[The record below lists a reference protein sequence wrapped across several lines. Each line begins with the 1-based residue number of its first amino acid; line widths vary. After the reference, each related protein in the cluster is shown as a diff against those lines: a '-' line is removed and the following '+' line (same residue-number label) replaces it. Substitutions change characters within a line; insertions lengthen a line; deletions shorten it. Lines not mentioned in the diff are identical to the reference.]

1 MFSLKFTR
9 VSNVLMAK
17 FVDALDIL
25 EIANYNN
32 RKIVLSTK
40 DGKPLRITT
49 PRMYMPF
56 GVSGFTP
63 EVGQTKYNIDFSM
76 KGHDED
82 GNYVEKFYQTLRA
95 IEDKII
101 ESVSEQSDIIFG
113 KMMTKDELAP
123 MFNSNIKESPDREP
137 KFRVKVDTTIDG
149 DIKASVCDPEKNVL
163 NDTAENGLYARN
175 TGLAIVELNSVYFL
189 NRKFGITWKLYN
201 LMVFEPQRLKGFQF
215 VV

>member
-1 MFSLKFTR
+1 
-9 VSNVLMAK
+9 MAK

-25 EIANYNN
+25 EIAEYNN
-32 RKIVLSTK
+32 KKIVLSTK
-40 DGKPLRITT
+40 EGKPLRITT

-56 GVSGFTP
+56 GISGFTP

-76 KGHDED
+76 KGYDEND
-82 GNYVEKFYQTLRA
+82 NYVKKFYDTLRA

-101 ESVSEQSDIIFG
+101 ENVASQSEIIFG
-113 KMMTKDELAP
+113 KAMTKDELASS
-123 MFNSNIKESPDREP
+123 FNSNIKESADREP

-163 NDTAENGLYARN
+163 NDSAENGLYARN

>member
-1 MFSLKFTR
+1 
-9 VSNVLMAK
+9 MAK

-25 EIANYNN
+25 EIAEYNN
-32 RKIVLSTK
+32 KKLVLSTK

-56 GVSGFTP
+56 GISGFTP

-76 KGHDED
+76 KGYDEND
-82 GNYVEKFYQTLRA
+82 NYVKKFYDTLRA

-101 ESVSEQSDIIFG
+101 ENVASQSEIIFG
-113 KMMTKDELAP
+113 KAMTKDELASS
-123 MFNSNIKESPDREP
+123 FNSNIKESADREP

-163 NDTAENGLYARN
+163 NDSAENGLYARN

>member
-1 MFSLKFTR
+1 
-9 VSNVLMAK
+9 MAK
-17 FVDALDIL
+17 FVDALNIL
-25 EIANYNN
+25 EIAEYNN
-32 RKIVLSTK
+32 KKIVLSTK
-40 DGKPLRITT
+40 EGKPLRITT

-56 GVSGFTP
+56 GISGFTP

-76 KGHDED
+76 KGYDEND
-82 GNYVEKFYQTLRA
+82 NYVKKFYDTLRA

-101 ESVSEQSDIIFG
+101 ENVASQSEIIFG
-113 KMMTKDELAP
+113 KAMTKDELASS
-123 MFNSNIKESPDREP
+123 FNSNIKESADREP

-163 NDTAENGLYARN
+163 NDSAENGLYARN

>member
-1 MFSLKFTR
+1 
-9 VSNVLMAK
+9 MAK

-25 EIANYNN
+25 DIANYNN

-63 EVGQTKYNIDFSM
+63 EVGPTKWNVDFSM
-76 KGHDED
+76 KGYDEE
-82 GNYVEKFYQTLRA
+82 GNYVKKFYDTLRA
-95 IEDKII
+95 IERKII
-101 ESVSEQSDIIFG
+101 DSVVEQSESIFG
-113 KMMTKDELAP
+113 KVMTRDEIEP

-137 KFRVKVDTTIDG
+137 KFRVKVDTTIDNE
-149 DIKASVCDPEKNVL
+149 IKASVCDPEKNVL
-163 NDTAENGLYARN
+163 SDTVTSGLYSRN
-175 TGLAIVELNSVYFL
+175 TGLAIVEMNSVYFL
-189 NRKFGITWKLYN
+189 NKKFGITWKLYN

>member
-1 MFSLKFTR
+1 
-9 VSNVLMAK
+9 MAK

-76 KGHDED
+76 KGHDEE
-82 GNYVEKFYQTLRA
+82 GNYVKKFHDTLRS
-95 IEDKII
+95 IENKII
-101 ESVSEQSDIIFG
+101 ESVAEQSETIFG
-113 KMMTKDELAP
+113 KTMTKDELVP

-163 NDTAENGLYARN
+163 SDSAENGLYARN

>member
-1 MFSLKFTR
+1 
-9 VSNVLMAK
+9 MAK

-25 EIANYNN
+25 EIAEYNN
-32 RKIVLSTK
+32 KKIVLSTK
-40 DGKPLRITT
+40 EGKPLRITT

-56 GVSGFTP
+56 GISGFTP

-76 KGHDED
+76 KGYDEND
-82 GNYVEKFYQTLRA
+82 NYVKKFYDTLRA

-101 ESVSEQSDIIFG
+101 ENVANQSEIIFG
-113 KMMTKDELAP
+113 KAMTKDELASS
-123 MFNSNIKESPDREP
+123 FNSNIKESADREP

-163 NDTAENGLYARN
+163 NDSAENGLYARN